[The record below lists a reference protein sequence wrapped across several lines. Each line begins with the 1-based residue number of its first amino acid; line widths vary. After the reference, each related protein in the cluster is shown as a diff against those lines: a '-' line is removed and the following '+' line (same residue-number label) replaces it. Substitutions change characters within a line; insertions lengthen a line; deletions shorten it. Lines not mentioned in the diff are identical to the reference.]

1 MFIQNFDSFPIHSLP
16 LITQGAVID
25 AYTVTGVPAVLAAG
39 AVLSAAAVACQGHLK
54 VRSPIGSVCPL
65 SLYFLH
71 IAKSG
76 ERKTT
81 VEELCLT
88 GLRDF
93 QNFHRSAAVKANVD
107 FDVKHKIWE
116 KKLRLIEKK
125 LLTVQDD
132 SEVSDIGD
140 LLKSHLLARPQK
152 CQGPTLFY
160 SDTTIEALLHK
171 LATEWPS
178 AFLRSSE
185 ASLIMTGRA
194 VKNLAFLNELWGAG
208 TLEVNRRTGE
218 SFTVDDAR
226 CSLSLWCQP
235 GAAQAFVAKG
245 KGHARDVG
253 FLARCLPS
261 APTSTQGYRQTT
273 THRMETKNLDNF
285 TAITRQLLG
294 KYLSDDGVLCTETTV
309 LEVQA
314 DAAEE
319 WRYFCN
325 RVETQLVSGGYL
337 SDIPDF
343 ASKIAENVVRIAGVF
358 HAIEGKPGTLIDRET
373 ILSAIAVGHWYLDE
387 FKRLFGAP
395 QQLSEEFEGG
405 RLLEIWLRERS
416 AQYPGHYAIRVS
428 HIRTFGPNRL
438 RNKKALDQALDQL
451 CREDKLWIGI
461 QNMQRFAVLTM
472 TFFAL
477 PGTMQT
483 QQFLPAPIQQFLPAQ
498 TF

>member
-178 AFLRSSE
+178 AFL
-185 ASLIMTGRA
+185 
-194 VKNLAFLNELWGAG
+194 
-208 TLEVNRRTGE
+208 
-218 SFTVDDAR
+218 
-226 CSLSLWCQP
+226 
-235 GAAQAFVAKG
+235 
-245 KGHARDVG
+245 
-253 FLARCLPS
+253 
-261 APTSTQGYRQTT
+261 
-273 THRMETKNLDNF
+273 
-285 TAITRQLLG
+285 
-294 KYLSDDGVLCTETTV
+294 
-309 LEVQA
+309 
-314 DAAEE
+314 
-319 WRYFCN
+319 
-325 RVETQLVSGGYL
+325 
-337 SDIPDF
+337 
-343 ASKIAENVVRIAGVF
+343 IA
-358 HAIEGKPGTLIDRET
+358 
-373 ILSAIAVGHWYLDE
+373 
-387 FKRLFGAP
+387 
-395 QQLSEEFEGG
+395 
-405 RLLEIWLRERS
+405 
-416 AQYPGHYAIRVS
+416 
-428 HIRTFGPNRL
+428 
-438 RNKKALDQALDQL
+438 
-451 CREDKLWIGI
+451 
-461 QNMQRFAVLTM
+461 
-472 TFFAL
+472 
-477 PGTMQT
+477 
-483 QQFLPAPIQQFLPAQ
+483 PAP
-498 TF
+498 